1 MVTASA
7 DDAALKHS
15 VVIGQI
21 VKQVATQ
28 QWPMLCVHDAR
39 LFVSFARG

>member
-21 VKQVATQ
+21 MKQVAPQ
-28 QWPMLCVHDAR
+28 QWPMQCEDDAG
-39 LFVSFARG
+39 FARG